1 MKLLFGSSQ
10 RKYEVDK
17 QRVKDQQLMNE
28 EKADQLKD
36 KESTLKKKEKASTYE
51 LKTQLGIIDALRDA
65 VAYVRGRVDSLIE
78 SKSRRN
84 AHKK

>member
-51 LKTQLGIIDALRDA
+51 VGDC
-65 VAYVRGRVDSLIE
+65 
-78 SKSRRN
+78 
-84 AHKK
+84 